1 MAEKLAFFPLCVS
14 LAFHFAFRPRF
25 SETSRTMDA
34 SCFTFHT
41 PIGVNVET
49 LRGRLKRGH
58 ASRLGRAVRRLREWA
73 EANGEF
79 AGT

>member
-1 MAEKLAFFPLCVS
+1 
-14 LAFHFAFRPRF
+14 
-25 SETSRTMDA
+25 MDA